1 MVSAGPAE
9 LRTGLQGAKMDPATR
24 PAGIRVNIHHS
35 LNNVLK
41 ASPMRWVL
49 KACNIK
55 NKDRVALLMVA
66 TNRRKMPGP
75 RLPQRLPRVANDDAL
90 PILAFAR
97 GPHSCPK
104 RFSESLHFAAAFAQ
118 CCLIGC
124 SLCDRVGSVTT
135 REALE
140 HVERQSNLP
149 NLLGARATA
158 QVLLVEPP
166 PRTLPSPHRVYPQG
180 VQDHGQSG
188 QAAERWLV
196 LCSELLREDEV
207 ILHGSRE
214 QCLSEKNSAL
224 VRSKWNL
231 GGRQCPLVEAASIS
245 RAHCPQVWPFL
256 RMCLTKHHR
265 SDITGPRCQRR

>member
-66 TNRRKMPGP
+66 ANRRKMPGP
-75 RLPQRLPRVANDDAL
+75 GLPQCLPRVAHDDAL
-90 PILAFAR
+90 PFLASA
-97 GPHSCPK
+97 SCPHGCPK
-104 RFSESLHFAAAFAQ
+104 SLCESLLFAIEFASIR
-118 CCLIGC
+118 CPV
-124 SLCDRVGSVTT
+124 CDGISSIAT